1 MRGNAGAVRIGV
13 IVLLVLLWELLAR
26 RFGNPLLVAPP
37 STTLVTTIALLGD
50 PQVTQALLAA
60 LRELAI
66 AFVIAVV
73 AGLVIALPLGLSTF
87 WRGALLPLVL
97 GLYAVPQVTV
107 LPLFVRI
114 FGLGP
119 PTKIAF
125 GVTHGIFAVI
135 LTVIAAARAVDPHL
149 LRAAT
154 SLGATRRQMIVAV
167 VLPSL
172 VPSLFTGMRLAM
184 SGVLL
189 GVLLAELYVSTTGI
203 GFFTQA
209 FTNAFAPAK
218 LFGLILLLAAIAI
231 ALNELTRMAER
242 RFSRWRENPA
252 S

>member
-1 MRGNAGAVRIGV
+1 VRRNAGAVRIGV
-13 IVLLVLLWELLAR
+13 ILLLVLLWEVLAR
-26 RFGNPLLVAPP
+26 RLGNPLLVAPP
-37 STTLVTTIALLGD
+37 SATLAATIALLGD
-50 PQVTQALLAA
+50 PQVVQALLAA

-135 LTVIAAARAVDPHL
+135 LTVIAAARAIDPHL
-149 LRAAT
+149 LRAAM

-252 S
+252 

>member
-1 MRGNAGAVRIGV
+1 MMTRNPNAARLAVIAL
-13 IVLLVLLWELLAR
+13 LLVAWEVLAR
-26 RFGNPLLVAPP
+26 RFGNPLFVAPP
-37 STTLVTTIALLGD
+37 SATLVATVTLLND
-50 PQVTQALLAA
+50 PAVVQALLAA
-60 LRELAI
+60 LREIAI
-66 AFVIAVV
+66 AFVIAVC
-73 AGLVIALPLGLSTF
+73 AGVVIALPLGLSTF
-87 WRGALLPLVL
+87 WRGAMMPLVL
-97 GLYAVPQVTV
+97 CLYAIPQVTV

-125 GVTHGIFAVI
+125 GVTHGIFVVI
-135 LTVIAAARAVDPHL
+135 LTVVAAVRTVDPLL

-154 SLGATRRQMIVAV
+154 SLGATRSQLIFNV

-218 LFGLILLLAAIAI
+218 LFGLIVLLAAIATV
-231 ALNELTRMAER
+231 LNEALRIAER
-242 RFSRWRENPA
+242 RLGRWRENTA
-252 S
+252 

>member
-1 MRGNAGAVRIGV
+1 MRRNAGVVRIGV
-13 IVLLVLLWELLAR
+13 IALFVLFWEVLAR
-26 RFGNPLLVAPP
+26 RFGNPLLIAAP
-37 STTLVTTIALLGD
+37 SSTLVTAIALLGD
-50 PQVTQALLAA
+50 PQVVQALLTA

-66 AFVIAVV
+66 AFVVAVA

-135 LTVIAAARAVDPHL
+135 LTVIAAARAIDPHL

-154 SLGATRRQMIVAV
+154 SLGATRRQLIVAV

-252 S
+252 

>member
-1 MRGNAGAVRIGV
+1 MNRHPGAVRLGAIA
-13 IVLLVLLWELLAR
+13 LLVLGWELLAR
-26 RFGNPLLVAPP
+26 RFGNPLFVAPP
-37 STTLVTTIALLGD
+37 STTLIATIALLHD
-50 PQVTQALLAA
+50 PDVVRALLAA
-60 LRELAI
+60 LRELAT

-73 AGLVIALPLGLSTF
+73 AGVVIALPLGLSTF
-87 WRGALLPLVL
+87 WRGAMLPLVL
-97 GLYAVPQVTV
+97 GLYAIPQVTV

-135 LTVIAAARAVDPHL
+135 LTVVAAIRTIDPIL

-154 SLGATRRQMIVAV
+154 SLGATRRQLIVDV

-218 LFGLILLLAAIAI
+218 LFGLIILLAAIAI
-231 ALNELTRMAER
+231 ALNELLRLAER
-242 RFSRWRENPA
+242 RFSRWRETTA
-252 S
+252 A

>member
-1 MRGNAGAVRIGV
+1 MMRSPSAVRLAVIAALLIG
-13 IVLLVLLWELLAR
+13 WELLAR
-26 RFGNPLLVAPP
+26 RFGNQLFVAPP
-37 STTLVTTIALLGD
+37 SATLLATAALLND
-50 PQVTQALLAA
+50 PAVVQALLAA
-60 LRELAI
+60 LREI
-66 AFVIAVV
+66 AAAFAIAVV
-73 AGLVIALPLGLSTF
+73 AGVLIALPLGLSTF
-87 WRGALLPLVL
+87 WRGAMLPLIL
-97 GLYAVPQVTV
+97 GLYAIPQVTV

-125 GVTHGIFAVI
+125 GVTHGVFVVI
-135 LTVIAAARAVDPHL
+135 LTVIAAMRTIDPIL

-154 SLGATRRQMIVAV
+154 SLGASRRQLILDV

-231 ALNELTRMAER
+231 AINEVMRAFER
-242 RFSRWRENPA
+242 RLGRWRENGV
-252 S
+252 

>member
-1 MRGNAGAVRIGV
+1 MSRAGVLRLGV
-13 IVLLVLLWELLAR
+13 VAAFVLIWEAAAR
-26 RFGNPLLVAPP
+26 SFGNPLFIAPP
-37 STTLVTTIALLGD
+37 SATLVAAAGLLHD
-50 PQVTQALLAA
+50 PDVLRALAA
-60 LRELAI
+60 ALAELAI

-73 AGLVIALPLGLSTF
+73 AGLIVALPLGLSAF
-87 WRGALLPLVL
+87 WRGALFPLLLAV
-97 GLYAVPQVTV
+97 YAIPQVTV

-135 LTVIAAARAVDPHL
+135 LAVIAAVRNIDPIL

-154 SLGATRRQMIVAV
+154 SLGASRRQLVFNV

-172 VPSLFTGMRLAM
+172 VPSLFTGMRIAM

-189 GVLLAELYVSTTGI
+189 GVLLAELYISTTGI
-203 GFFTQA
+203 GFFSQS

-218 LFGLILLLAAIAI
+218 LFALILILAAIAI
-231 ALNELTRMAER
+231 GLNEIMRLAER
-242 RFSRWRENPA
+242 RFSRWRE

>member
-1 MRGNAGAVRIGV
+1 MRRNPAFVRLAVIAVLV
-13 IVLLVLLWELLAR
+13 IAWEAVAR

-37 STTLVTTIALLGD
+37 SATLVATIALLHD
-50 PQVTQALLAA
+50 PDVVRALLAA
-60 LRELAI
+60 LRELAV

-73 AGLVIALPLGLSTF
+73 AGVVIALPLGLSTF

-97 GLYAVPQVTV
+97 GLYAIPQVTV

-135 LTVIAAARAVDPHL
+135 LTVVAGVRTIDPL
-149 LRAAT
+149 LIRAAT
-154 SLGATRRQMIVAV
+154 SLGATRRQLIFNV

-184 SGVLL
+184 AGVLL

-203 GFFTQA
+203 GYFTQA

-231 ALNELTRMAER
+231 ALNELTRLAER
-242 RFSRWRENPA
+242 RFSRWREDTR
-252 S
+252 

>member
-1 MRGNAGAVRIGV
+1 MRRRPALARLAVVAALV
-13 IVLLVLLWELLAR
+13 IAWEIVAR

-37 STTLVTTIALLGD
+37 SATLVATVGLLRD
-50 PQVTQALLAA
+50 PDVVRALLAA
-60 LRELAI
+60 LAELAA
-66 AFVIAVV
+66 AFVIAIV
-73 AGLVIALPLGLSTF
+73 AGIVIALPLGLATF

-97 GLYAVPQVTV
+97 GLYAIPQVTV

-135 LTVIAAARAVDPHL
+135 LTVVAGMRTIDPLL

-154 SLGATRRQMIVAV
+154 SLGATRQQLMFNV

-184 SGVLL
+184 AGVLL

-203 GFFTQA
+203 GYFAQA

-231 ALNELTRMAER
+231 ALNELTRLAER
-242 RFSRWRENPA
+242 HFSRWRET
-252 S
+252 

>member
-1 MRGNAGAVRIGV
+1 MKRHPNAVRLGV
-13 IVLLVLLWELLAR
+13 IALLLIVWEVLAR
-26 RFGNPLLVAPP
+26 RFGNPLFVAPP
-37 STTLVTTIALLGD
+37 SATLAATAALLND
-50 PQVTQALLAA
+50 PAVVQALLAA
-60 LRELAI
+60 LGEIAVAFAI
-66 AFVIAVV
+66 AFA
-73 AGLVIALPLGLSTF
+73 AGVLIALPLGLSSF
-87 WRGALLPLVL
+87 WRGAMLPLIL
-97 GLYAVPQVTV
+97 GLYAIPQVTV

-125 GVTHGIFAVI
+125 GVTHGIFVVI
-135 LTVIAAARAVDPHL
+135 LTVVAAVRTVDPIL
-149 LRAAT
+149 LRAAA
-154 SLGATRRQMIVAV
+154 SLGATRRQVIFDI

-231 ALNELTRMAER
+231 ALNEAMRVAER
-242 RFSRWRENPA
+242 RLGRWRENTA
-252 S
+252 

>member
-1 MRGNAGAVRIGV
+1 MTGRVAVIRLAAIA
-13 IVLLVLLWELLAR
+13 LLAIAWEVLAR
-26 RFGNPLLVAPP
+26 RFANPLFVAPP
-37 STTLVTTIALLGD
+37 SATLVATIALLSD
-50 PQVTQALLAA
+50 PDVVRALFAA

-66 AFVIAVV
+66 AFVIAVA
-73 AGLVIALPLGLSTF
+73 AGVVIAVPLGLSTF
-87 WRGALLPLVL
+87 WRGAFLPLVL
-97 GLYAVPQVTV
+97 GLYAIPQVTV

-125 GVTHGIFAVI
+125 GVTHGVFAVI
-135 LTVIAAARAVDPHL
+135 LTVIAGMRTIDPIL

-154 SLGATRRQMIVAV
+154 SLGATRLQLIFKV

-218 LFGLILLLAAIAI
+218 LFALILLLATIAI
-231 ALNELTRMAER
+231 VLNELARIAER
-242 RFSRWRENPA
+242 RFSRWRT
-252 S
+252 

>member
-1 MRGNAGAVRIGV
+1 MSRHPGAVRLGV
-13 IVLLVLLWELLAR
+13 IALFVLVWELLAR
-26 RFGNPLLVAPP
+26 RFGNPLFVAPP
-37 STTLVTTIALLGD
+37 STTLVATIALLQD
-50 PQVTQALLAA
+50 PDVVRALLAA
-60 LRELAI
+60 LRELAT

-73 AGLVIALPLGLSTF
+73 AGVVIALPLGLSTF
-87 WRGALLPLVL
+87 WRGAMLPLVL
-97 GLYAVPQVTV
+97 GLYAIPQVTV

-135 LTVIAAARAVDPHL
+135 LTVVAAVRSIDPIL
-149 LRAAT
+149 LRAAA
-154 SLGATRRQMIVAV
+154 SLGATRRQLIFNV

-231 ALNELTRMAER
+231 TLNELTRVAER
-242 RFSRWRENPA
+242 RLGRWRENPR
-252 S
+252 

>member
-1 MRGNAGAVRIGV
+1 MNRHAGALRLCAIALF
-13 IVLLVLLWELLAR
+13 VLMWEVAAR
-26 RFGNPLLVAPP
+26 RFGNPLFVAPP
-37 STTLVTTIALLGD
+37 SETLAAMPSLLHD
-50 PQVTQALLAA
+50 PDVLRALLAA
-60 LRELAI
+60 FRELVIAFAI
-66 AFVIAVV
+66 AV
-73 AGLVIALPLGLSTF
+73 AIGLVIALPLGLSTF
-87 WRGALLPLVL
+87 WRGALFPLVL
-97 GLYAVPQVTV
+97 VVYTIPQVTV

-135 LTVIAAARAVDPHL
+135 LAVVAAIQNIDPIL

-154 SLGATRRQMIVAV
+154 SLGASRRQLIFNV

-172 VPSLFTGMRLAM
+172 VPSLFTGMRIAM

-203 GFFTQA
+203 GFFTQS

-218 LFGLILLLAAIAI
+218 LFALILILAAIAI
-231 ALNELTRMAER
+231 ALNEIMRLAER
-242 RFSRWRENPA
+242 RFSRWRDG
-252 S
+252 